1 MAGTYSK
8 YDGQAYQAL
17 SSKLVLSN
25 DGTQS
30 YAFTNNNVYT
40 DLVNND
46 SKLIS
51 PLMLRN
57 AILSIW
63 DTNAFKETSSTSSN
77 VHYIGVDSG
86 DTTNL
91 DLKKKLYLGKRFYN
105 GNEIMSSTL
114 LNSEVD
120 IFLYNTK
127 KDSSFI
133 TTVSGNII
141 QDSNVA
147 SSQIR
152 TRVSFLSGTNS
163 NIYSA
168 NPNNISTP
176 YIESIYVVGATTSYL
191 DMNLVSEN
199 GDVIILSK
207 GIDSNTG
214 LDTNTGGTVSINGIG
229 FPTYQN
235 SINTDLDSK
244 ILTWYDSGLTWSSI
258 EIPDPNYAGATG
270 SELNIYGN
278 PVNLNGMSLDFTD
291 SRRIPIKIGDILP
304 GTTFSSSGISE
315 VLGRIIY
322 DYLSPTCDLS
332 INTDE
337 YLEVGTSPQI
347 ILNYTIN
354 KKTQNLYPTLLT
366 NMIPSSYQSISSN
379 FPVKVT
385 GQALGVVIVPLEAT
399 QSNFTIK
406 VSDGDTQNSV
416 TKSISGVYPYF
427 YGFSTQSSIS
437 INELSSLTKKI
448 EPMGDKDYDIFG
460 GGNFY
465 FIYDKD
471 YGSLSN
477 IYNNLGNNI
486 AASFSYSTKVL
497 SSPDGYWQS
506 KEFYVY
512 KWSHV
517 EQIGPPSEIYQFK
530 Y

>member
-30 YAFTNNNVYT
+30 YAFTNNDVYT
-40 DLVNND
+40 DLVNNE

-63 DTNAFKETSSTSSN
+63 DTTAFKETLSTNSN
-77 VHYIGVDSG
+77 VYYIGVDSG
-86 DTTNL
+86 NTTDI

-114 LNSEVD
+114 INSEVD

-133 TTVSGNII
+133 TGVGGSLI
-141 QDSNVA
+141 QDSNVE

-152 TRVSFLSGTNS
+152 TRVSFLAGTNS
-163 NIYSA
+163 QIYSS
-168 NPNNISTP
+168 NNIDSP
-176 YIESIYVVGATTSYL
+176 YIESLYVVGATTSYI

-214 LDTNTGGTVSINGIG
+214 LDTNSGGTVSINGIG

-235 SINTDLDSK
+235 SINTDLNSK
-244 ILTWYDSGLTWSSI
+244 ILTWYDNGLTWSST
-258 EIPDPNYAGATG
+258 EVVNSDYAGATG
-270 SELNIYGN
+270 SELNIYGS
-278 PVNLNGMSLDFTD
+278 PVNLNGMSLELTD
-291 SRRIPIKIGDILP
+291 DRRVPIKIGDILP
-304 GTTFSSSGISE
+304 GTTFSSNSISE
-315 VLGRIIY
+315 ILGRIIY
-322 DYLSPTCDLS
+322 DYLSPTCNLS
-332 INTDE
+332 INTNE

-354 KKTQNLYPTLLT
+354 KKTKNLYPTLLT
-366 NMIPSSYQSISSN
+366 NMIPSSYQSISSD
-379 FPVKVT
+379 FPVKVS

-437 INELSSLTKKI
+437 INELPNLTKKI
-448 EPMGDKDYDIFG
+448 EPMEDKDYDIFG

-471 YGSLSN
+471 YGLLSN
-477 IYNNLGNNI
+477 IYNNLGGNI
-486 AASFSYSTKVL
+486 TASFSYSTKVL

-512 KWSHV
+512 KWSNV